1 MTMTLVWLFCAFA
14 LMVGGILGFDHTD
27 WRFVTTSYKGEKV
40 NGVVGLN
47 RRSMLMIPDPV
58 DKASKCNRRTINQH
72 DFEKRLVAM
81 KDPVT
86 RECLVKP
93 LGKKETYAYTKK
105 ALDSGSEFVQTL
117 EHWDVPKN
125 PLAKDKVK
133 RKIGSF
139 LDDFC
144 SDSNVFLLKSLKRA
158 KKVVKRSWCVL
169 CLWCQNKG

>member
-81 KDPVT
+81 KDPSNTGIGGEAT
-86 RECLVKP
+86 REE
-93 LGKKETYAYTKK
+93 G
-105 ALDSGSEFVQTL
+105 DSMHTRRRPWTVGGEC
-117 EHWDVPKN
+117 P
-125 PLAKDKVK
+125 
-133 RKIGSF
+133 
-139 LDDFC
+139 
-144 SDSNVFLLKSLKRA
+144 SDTTRRN
-158 KKVVKRSWCVL
+158 
-169 CLWCQNKG
+169 